1 MKNTKHQHL
10 KVKKPPQL
18 ISPIRIIISV
28 GLMMTVFG
36 VVLYSSI
43 IKGQFP
49 TDAFQSSYPIYRGAT
64 DHSFHLFIFAIPV
77 GGIVILAQFWL
88 WRRQLIVPIVL
99 TVIVGFCIYR
109 VMYNT
114 FGNILKSMLGEQDH
128 HVTLETDK
136 YIYELSSEWKVGVGG
151 ASRAIYLVWRCEDQ
165 FSPCDIVA
173 SHRVPPIF
181 RMDDYES
188 TVADLQ
194 LDSQT
199 GEILFLLDGEVIAVV
214 TE

>member
-1 MKNTKHQHL
+1 MEKSKR
-10 KVKKPPQL
+10 QL
-18 ISPIRIIISV
+18 IKSKEQQPTISRIQIILSV
-28 GLMMTVFG
+28 GLMVAVFG
-36 VVLYSSI
+36 LVYYSSI

-64 DHSFHLFIFAIPV
+64 DHSFRLFIFAIPV

-99 TVIVGFCIYR
+99 TVIVGFCIYM

-114 FGNILKSMLGEQDH
+114 FGNILTSVLGEQDH
-128 HVTLETDK
+128 HETMETDK

-151 ASRAIYLVWRCEDQ
+151 ASRAVYLVWRCEDQ

-181 RMDDYES
+181 SMDDYES

-194 LDSQT
+194 LDPQT
-199 GEILFLLDGEVIAVV
+199 GEILFLLDGEVISVV